1 MLLCASAICL
11 ASNGNGT
18 RLVIVCLP
26 RHIYMWPFVGLR
38 EGTSYRTS
46 MDCERQSARLPR
58 KLSQQPKSVVKCNIQ
73 FAAFFQN
80 WGRHCQN
87 SQTEPSFL
95 PTAPWNSERVSSFIY
110 PPTCGTPAGIQ
121 FSVQTNQNMGNDWC
135 PKIVVLI

>member
-1 MLLCASAICL
+1 
-11 ASNGNGT
+11 
-18 RLVIVCLP
+18 
-26 RHIYMWPFVGLR
+26 
-38 EGTSYRTS
+38 
-46 MDCERQSARLPR
+46 MDFERQSARLPR

-80 WGRHCQN
+80 WENPLQPR
-87 SQTEPSFL
+87 FL
-95 PTAPWNSERVSSFIY
+95 PTTPWNSERVSSFIC